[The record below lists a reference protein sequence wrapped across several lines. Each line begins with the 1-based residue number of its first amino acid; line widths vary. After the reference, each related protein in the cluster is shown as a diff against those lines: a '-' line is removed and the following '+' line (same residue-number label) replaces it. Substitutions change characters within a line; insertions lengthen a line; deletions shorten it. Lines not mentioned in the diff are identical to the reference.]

1 MMSESFN
8 NQGVMTMTMLTAPES
23 VTHDQSAETGM
34 PNQSKQRVIESVPLA
49 EQDFRQRNHRYSAL
63 PVKTLLKV
71 RMRDLDLTNSDLQR
85 VMGYDR
91 PNVVAMMRSGSM
103 RLPVSKVAEV
113 AKTLQVDPVF
123 LLGKVLA
130 ENDAALWDVIASIMG
145 DRLITANE
153 MALITQVREVLDG
166 HDVNFAE
173 APEFVAEVT
182 AALAEIVDRQNALT
196 QAAVVA
202 IDEPVNR

>member
-1 MMSESFN
+1 MA
-8 NQGVMTMTMLTAPES
+8 TAPES
-23 VTHDQSAETGM
+23 VTHDKSVSPKL
-34 PNQSKQRVIESVPLA
+34 PNQGKQRTIEPVPLDG
-49 EQDFRQRNHRYSAL
+49 QDFRQRNHRYSGL

-85 VMGYDR
+85 AMGYDR

-113 AKTLQVDPVF
+113 AKMLQVDPVF

-130 ENDAALWDVIASIMG
+130 ENDAALWDVIASVMY

-153 MALITQVREVLDG
+153 IALITWVRQVLDG

-173 APEFVAEVT
+173 VSELFAGMKAVLAPIVA
-182 AALAEIVDRQNALT
+182 RRNALNDAPLT
-196 QAAVVA
+196 A
-202 IDEPVNR
+202 IDCGGKR